1 MGERP
6 RVRLGL
12 VEEGAPLWL
21 SWEGS
26 PILGCGA
33 ISPPGLPSLPAA
45 ARDRVPMCARTL
57 SAGPESWTV
66 VRVIM
71 IMITVL
77 MRTMANT
84 F

>member
-1 MGERP
+1 MGERH
-6 RVRLGL
+6 RVSMGL

-26 PILGCGA
+26 PILGCWA
-33 ISPPGLPSLPAA
+33 MFPPGLPSLPAA
-45 ARDRVPMCARTL
+45 SRDRVPTCARPH

-71 IMITVL
+71 IIIIIL
-77 MRTMANT
+77 MRTMTST